1 MSHLLVG
8 LSHCPYHRF
17 AIQPANALR
26 LKSQYLNKENN
37 MRCLSNIMLL
47 GDCTQLINNS
57 INVSSAH
64 RTFGLSNYVQTSPTC
79 LVLLGNGIEA
89 VVKYYCS

>member
-1 MSHLLVG
+1 
-8 LSHCPYHRF
+8 
-17 AIQPANALR
+17 
-26 LKSQYLNKENN
+26 
-37 MRCLSNIMLL
+37 MRCVSNIMLL
-47 GDCTQLINNS
+47 GDCTQLIKNC

-89 VVKYYCS
+89 VVEYYCS